1 MSVGAIVVITLTTL
15 ILIALFESGRMLLK
29 AIAGN
34 VFAGLLKGAHL
45 VLAMLQLIGMNVL
58 IAHGQVLKNLLP
70 RQSVLPSVRTK
81 SVRKT

>member
-1 MSVGAIVVITLTTL
+1 MSVGAIVVITVTTL

-34 VFAGLLKGAHL
+34 VFAGFLKGGHL
-45 VLAMLQLIGMNVL
+45 VLAMLQLVGMNVL